1 MLKHLHVP
9 YCALFPTI
17 QSLRYLAEYFPVT
30 LETLCISSPKLG
42 EEMIGLLHQIE
53 DNSEHVPSLE
63 DVQLL
68 SNTTWRNYDADYCS
82 REEGIRRREVV
93 LADTSEVRQSL
104 ESLEVKVT
112 VWDEW
117 DGEDGE
123 PLTEL
128 PSLVI

>member
-1 MLKHLHVP
+1 
-9 YCALFPTI
+9 
-17 QSLRYLAEYFPVT
+17 LAEYFPVT

-53 DNSEHVPSLE
+53 DNSERVPSLE

-93 LADTSEVRQSL
+93 LADTSEVRQRL

-112 VWDEW
+112 VWDE
-117 DGEDGE
+117 
-123 PLTEL
+123 
-128 PSLVI
+128 